1 MVLAQAI
8 LTALNIAIPEVVTFV
23 SIFRH
28 KDGTATVVTELS
40 DAAAASQSTQQMI
53 AAWNAAHPAT
63 PVAVPAAS

>member
-1 MVLAQAI
+1 MPLAQVI
-8 LTALNIAIPEVVTFV
+8 LSALNIAIPEVATLI

-40 DAAAASQSTQQMI
+40 DAAAASQNTQQMI

-63 PVAVPAAS
+63 PAAVPSK